1 MYPNVTG
8 GDRTYLAKSE
18 VVSKKVNPVAVP
30 EHSAFI
36 EDWFSANELNDKY
49 NFDDSEDGLDKFWRW
64 ITAGPQVSVPGPP
77 KIQEATKYFRGQT
90 KSWHGFTSSL
100 YRVCKSAVGDERVRE
115 SHLAAAEKAVIAALR
130 EEGMGRRMSDGE
142 LLMICQH
149 HLVPT
154 RLIDVSTKPLEA
166 LFFAVEKED
175 GTDGRL
181 FIVAP
186 HTTKTELPQ
195 AEAEMRLARPALK
208 PGATRSPEPH
218 PLPWSD
224 VVRGR
229 KQSKEN
235 WSVTVRL
242 VDEQPLDPRMRAQAG
257 KFLVGGVHS
266 AYGGLN
272 MPGITAAQR
281 PDISS
286 LAINFKPNTGPNK
299 VAGSWGASGWSV
311 RVHASWKPE
320 LRDRLSRLKKDHG
333 IEDITFDA
341 MYPPVDEIERLGK
354 HVAKQGVGRW
364 IVENGEGDNE

>member
-1 MYPNVTG
+1 M
-8 GDRTYLAKSE
+8 SE
-18 VVSKKVNPVAVP
+18 QANPVAVP
-30 EHSAFI
+30 EQSAFI
-36 EDWFSANELNDKY
+36 EDWFSANELNGRY
-49 NFDDSEDGLDKFWRW
+49 NFEKSDEGLEEFWEW
-64 ITAGPQVSVPGPP
+64 ITAGPQVDVPGP
-77 KIQEATKYFRGQT
+77 KSLREATKYFRGQT

-100 YRVCKSAVGDERVRE
+100 YRVCKAAVGDERVRE

-186 HTTKTELPQ
+186 HTTRSGLPQ
-195 AEAEMRLARPALK
+195 AEAEMRLARPSSK
-208 PGATRSPEPH
+208 PGAARSPEPH

-224 VVRGR
+224 VVRGT

-272 MPGITAAQR
+272 MPGISAEQR

-286 LAINFKPNTGPNK
+286 LAINFKPNTGPR
-299 VAGSWGASGWSV
+299 ALSQSWGASGWSV

-320 LRDRLSRLKKDHG
+320 LRSRLSSLKDEHG

-364 IVENGEGDNE
+364 IAENTEEDSKEPSRPRT

>member
-1 MYPNVTG
+1 M
-8 GDRTYLAKSE
+8 SE
-18 VVSKKVNPVAVP
+18 KTNPVAVP
-30 EHSAFI
+30 EYSAFI
-36 EDWFSANELNDKY
+36 EDWFSANELNGKYDFDK
-49 NFDDSEDGLDKFWRW
+49 SEEGLDKFWEW
-64 ITAGPQVSVPGPP
+64 ITAGPQVDVPGP
-77 KIQEATKYFRGQT
+77 KGLREATKYFRGQT
-90 KSWHGFTSSL
+90 KSWHWFTSSL
-100 YRVCKSAVGDERVRE
+100 YRVCKAAVGDERVRE
-115 SHLAAAEKAVIAALR
+115 SHLAAAENAVIAALR

-181 FIVAP
+181 FIVTP
-186 HTTKTELPQ
+186 HTTKSELPQ
-195 AEAEMRLARPALK
+195 AKAEMRLARP
-208 PGATRSPEPH
+208 PVESGAPKSPEPY

-224 VVRGR
+224 VVRG
-229 KQSKEN
+229 KDQSKDS

-266 AYGGLN
+266 AYSGLN
-272 MPGITAAQR
+272 MPGISAAQR

-286 LAINFKPNTGPNK
+286 LAINFKPSQGPTK
-299 VAGSWGASGWSV
+299 LSQAWGASGWSV

-320 LRDRLSRLKKDHG
+320 LRDRLSRLKDEQG
-333 IEDITFDA
+333 IENITFDA

-364 IVENGEGDNE
+364 IAENNEDDRE